1 MLGEMGVGPLGVR
14 ANSRV
19 WLPSGSVWPWKVQ
32 GSGSGS
38 QYVLID
44 FGTHSSVFLGKLCY
58 LSNPRFL
65 AYVMGERVVLWGL
78 VRIEKVEH
86 L

>member
-1 MLGEMGVGPLGVR
+1 MGPLGVR

-32 GSGSGS
+32 GLGSGS

-44 FGTHSSVFLGKLCY
+44 FGTHSSVFLRNCVISLTLDSLPLRWGKELY
-58 LSNPRFL
+58 YG
-65 AYVMGERVVLWGL
+65 A
-78 VRIEKVEH
+78 
-86 L
+86 